1 VRHTPAERRLE
12 EPVLSYWA
20 ASTIGMVRGA
30 GEAWMNTPEGARRP
44 SRERMTELIVGW
56 AVDGLRPPGAPVPE
70 PPST

>member
-1 VRHTPAERRLE
+1 
-12 EPVLSYWA
+12 VLSYWA

-30 GEAWMNTPEGARRP
+30 GEAWMNTPGGTRRP

>member
-1 VRHTPAERRLE
+1 
-12 EPVLSYWA
+12 
-20 ASTIGMVRGA
+20 VRGA
-30 GEAWMNTPEGARRP
+30 GEAWMNTPEGTRRP